1 MVQFKYV
8 AAVLIAACLASAG
21 QAATPLEPP
30 SGAEKAAPRGRA
42 YLFRGMLDAIDWGMD
57 DLARRINGTGV
68 TAFVDTYLVWR
79 LVANRAISDYR
90 RDPQPITLIGHSMGG
105 D

>member
-68 TAFVDTYLVWR
+68 TAFFVDTYLVLAARCQSGNQR
-79 LVANRAISDYR
+79 L
-90 RDPQPITLIGHSMGG
+90 PP
-105 D
+105 